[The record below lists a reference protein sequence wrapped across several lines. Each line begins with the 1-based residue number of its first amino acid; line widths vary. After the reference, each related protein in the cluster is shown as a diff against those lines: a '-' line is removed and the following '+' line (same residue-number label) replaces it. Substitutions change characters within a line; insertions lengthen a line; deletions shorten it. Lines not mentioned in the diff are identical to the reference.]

1 MPPTTTTTEPTT
13 TTTTTAR
20 PTTTT
25 VAIPALAIG
34 ASLFVAQD
42 GSVDVTTTR
51 EALIANYGADST
63 LSNWLAAHGSP
74 ETLESLDAQ
83 ARDLLNADD
92 EIGDLLGGRAVL
104 AAIISCEAKAVGL
117 SPSAVADG
125 YAALRSPDLSDE
137 DLEIEQLTNQLV
149 SEAGIDLLPAACPDV
164 EVGEYEPP
172 PSDDADADAGTDS
185 NTRDLALE
193 IEDGEL
199 DVVGATVRFSINF
212 DSDVQVWL
220 DRNGVIF
227 SSSDV
232 EDIALAELSSRVPAD
247 EAGGAVPGTI
257 ALRLFGARRS
267 ARASP
272 RPSTTRVSQAS

>member
-1 MPPTTTTTEPTT
+1 MLTMRSATCS
-13 TTTTTAR
+13 A
-20 PTTTT
+20 
-25 VAIPALAIG
+25 
-34 ASLFVAQD
+34 
-42 GSVDVTTTR
+42 
-51 EALIANYGADST
+51 
-63 LSNWLAAHGSP
+63 
-74 ETLESLDAQ
+74 
-83 ARDLLNADD
+83 
-92 EIGDLLGGRAVL
+92 GRAVL

-172 PSDDADADAGTDS
+172 PSDDAGTDAGTDS

-232 EDIALAELSSRVPAD
+232 EDIALAELSRRVPAD

-257 ALRLFGARRS
+257 ALAVIWCETFRS
-267 ARASP
+267 GITEAEYDTGVTNFVSGGNFEASDIIP
-272 RPSTTRVSQAS
+272 AAKATGDAFCPF